1 MQGKLMK
8 GNEALAEG
16 AIRGGC
22 RFYAGYPITPQSEV
36 LEYMAWRQKEVG
48 GEFIQGESEV
58 ASINMVFGAAAAGAR
73 AMTSSSGCGYSL
85 KQEGISYITGAC
97 LPAVFVNVMR
107 YGIGGGSIHQG
118 QDAYWQVVKGGGHGD
133 YRHIVLAPNSVQES
147 ADMAFEAFALAEKY
161 RQPVVILSDGTIGQM
176 VEPVVLP
183 DFVEHS
189 IDAYDWS
196 VKGDGNDNLPD
207 SKAKSITD
215 LFFNDVDY
223 HKGFVQRMRH
233 IMDVEQDW
241 EEVNIENADLI
252 FVAFGISSRIAHE
265 AINLS
270 KEQGLNLGL
279 IRPKRLWPFPR
290 KAFAKVG
297 SNCKAF
303 VTIEM
308 NSMSQM
314 LEDVMQACKFKTPCY
329 SYASAR
335 IVPDAEYAVQFAKDI
350 LAGKVKEEEVF

>member
-1 MQGKLMK
+1 MQSKLMK
-8 GNEALAEG
+8 GNEALAEA
-16 AIRGGC
+16 AIRAGC
-22 RFYAGYPITPQSEV
+22 RFYAGYPITPQSEI

-58 ASINMVFGAAAAGAR
+58 ASINMVFGAAAAGGR

-85 KQEGISYITGAC
+85 KQEGISYITGAG

-118 QDAYWQVVKGGGHGD
+118 QDSYWQVVKGGGHGD

-147 ADMAFEAFALAEKY
+147 ADMAFEAFALAEKH

-183 DFVEHS
+183 DFVEHD
-189 IDAYDWS
+189 INTYDWP
-196 VKGDGNDNLPD
+196 VKGSGD
-207 SKAKSITD
+207 SPEKSRSITD
-215 LFFNDVDY
+215 SFFNDVNY
-223 HKGFVQRMRH
+223 PVGFLEKMRA
-233 IMDVEQDW
+233 IMENEQEW
-241 EEVNIENADLI
+241 EEYNIEKADLI
-252 FVAFGISSRIAHE
+252 FVAYGISSRIAHE
-265 AINLS
+265 AINIS
-270 KEQGLNLGL
+270 KAQGLNFGL

-290 KAFAKVG
+290 KAFQKVG
-297 SNCKAF
+297 ANNKAF
-303 VTIEM
+303 VVIEM
-308 NSMSQM
+308 NMMGQM
-314 LEDVMQACKFKTPCY
+314 REDVMQACQSKIPCY

-335 IVPDAEYAVQFAKDI
+335 IVPDGEYAVQLAKDI